1 MPFQNSWAFWELELS
16 NSSTNTF
23 DIWKKRC
30 LTIDLTLKFSNQPVW
45 RRCLI
50 GTHLTTTEYHS
61 GQKGKQASEF
71 LFCFQTVD
79 YKNSGG
85 VVVTMTPYNITRVKM
100 LPLKEKKCLKSSDKI
115 NSIFLFQNMAPQAF
129 LALWPKTLDE
139 WKAEKGWSILENH
152 LTRIFAPLATRLFAR
167 GGL

>member
-1 MPFQNSWAFWELELS
+1 MPFQNSFWALELS
-16 NSSTNTF
+16 NWKLLYRLISTF
-23 DIWKKRC
+23 VLYLKKSC
-30 LTIDLTLKFSNQPVW
+30 LTNWLDIEIFLSACVW

-85 VVVTMTPYNITRVKM
+85 VVTMIPYYSSRVKM
-100 LPLKEKKCLKSSDKI
+100 LPLKMLQVITQIQYFYFKI
-115 NSIFLFQNMAPQAF
+115 SNVAPQINKSPV
-129 LALWPKTLDE
+129 LIRILVWPI
-139 WKAEKGWSILENH
+139 SS
-152 LTRIFAPLATRLFAR
+152 LTKNIS
-167 GGL
+167 